1 MIKETLW
8 DGMVIKGR
16 RYSKIT
22 FDANKDEER
31 VIIGMCS
38 AAKFEKEKVPST
50 SVLVLRLCYFS
61 IDDQFLPIR
70 AGDGVTDQKDS
81 KRS

>member
-1 MIKETLW
+1 MLL
-8 DGMVIKGR
+8 GR
-16 RYSKIT
+16 
-22 FDANKDEER
+22 
-31 VIIGMCS
+31 CS
-38 AAKFEKEKVPST
+38 AAKFEKVPST

-61 IDDQFLPIR
+61 KDDQFLPIR